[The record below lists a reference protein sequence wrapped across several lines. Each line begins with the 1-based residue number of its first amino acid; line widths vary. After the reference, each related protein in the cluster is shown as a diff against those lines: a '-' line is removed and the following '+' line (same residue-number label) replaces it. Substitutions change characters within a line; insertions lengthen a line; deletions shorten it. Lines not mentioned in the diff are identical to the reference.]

1 MIIEIDEATTTNNKI
16 MRMGRFARHREH
28 ARYDW
33 LVKSALAGR
42 QCKPRET
49 CIISVT
55 RYGSRLLDWDNM
67 GGGLKFLLDAL
78 THNRVIMDDNPR
90 CIIRLHLYQRPCKRK
105 EEKTIV
111 EIE

>member
-1 MIIEIDEATTTNNKI
+1 
-16 MRMGRFARHREH
+16 
-28 ARYDW
+28 
-33 LVKSALAGR
+33 
-42 QCKPRET
+42 
-49 CIISVT
+49 
-55 RYGSRLLDWDNM
+55 M